1 MKKDILIGACV
12 GFLTGIFLL
21 IILSYLDIDFRNK
34 NIIAPLGV
42 SLLFAAGVWFGYF
55 LSRFLAV
62 FRQFGKFAAV
72 GFLSASIDFA
82 VLNFVS
88 SVSGITAGTTVGLIN
103 VPGFLVAV
111 FNGYLWNKL
120 WVFHSVSRGESLF
133 RDFPKFLAVTAMGL
147 LINSGVIVAVTTH
160 IPNSGG
166 LDPKEWLNF
175 AKVVASVAALIW
187 NFIGYRLVVFT
198 KAR

>member
-62 FRQFGKFAAV
+62 FRQF
-72 GFLSASIDFA
+72 
-82 VLNFVS
+82 
-88 SVSGITAGTTVGLIN
+88 
-103 VPGFLVAV
+103 
-111 FNGYLWNKL
+111 
-120 WVFHSVSRGESLF
+120 
-133 RDFPKFLAVTAMGL
+133 
-147 LINSGVIVAVTTH
+147 
-160 IPNSGG
+160 
-166 LDPKEWLNF
+166 
-175 AKVVASVAALIW
+175 
-187 NFIGYRLVVFT
+187 
-198 KAR
+198 